1 MLFNNAVFIGIDP
14 TAGERPMTYAAIDH
28 DLKLLALSKG
38 DMNAVLAYSG
48 GQKAAFVGI
57 NGPRRPNQKLMRSE
71 EFRQELNPQP
81 NPGRWT
87 SFRAAEYYLF
97 QKNIRIPRTAAEED
111 DCPSW
116 MQVSFKLFKR
126 LKEFGY
132 QEFPTEGSKQ
142 QTLEVYPHAS
152 FTVLLERIPFSKR
165 SLEGRLQRQL
175 VLHSLAMDVPDPM
188 RIFEEITRYRILQ
201 GVLPLNRL
209 HSVEELDALVAA
221 YTAWMAAKEEEA
233 VTRMGDREE
242 GEIIL
247 PVGDLADTYR

>member
-1 MLFNNAVFIGIDP
+1 MLFNNAIFIGIDP

-28 DLKLLALSKG
+28 DLQLLALSKG

-48 GQKAAFVGI
+48 GQKSAFVAI
-57 NGPRRPNQKLMRSE
+57 NGPRRPNQGLMKDE
-71 EFRQELNPQP
+71 EYRQGLNPQP

-87 SFRAAEYYLF
+87 SFRVAEYLLF
-97 QKNIRIPRTAAEED
+97 QRNIRIPMTAGEVNE
-111 DCPSW
+111 CPAW
-116 MQVSFKLFKR
+116 MGVAFTLFRR

-132 QEFPTEGSKQ
+132 EEFPREGAEQ

-152 FTVLLERIPFSKR
+152 FTALLERIPFRKH

-175 VLHSLAMDVPDPM
+175 VLHSAALEVPDPM

-201 GVLPLNRL
+201 GVLPLDKL
-209 HSVEELDALVAA
+209 YSVEELDALVAA
-221 YTAWMAAKEEEA
+221 YTAWMAAHREEDI
-233 VTRMGDREE
+233 VQIGDPEE

-247 PVGDLADTYR
+247 PGGNLKKKY